1 MSDALPA
8 DEPKVTDGAMMPPLA
23 EPATAE
29 AAEVAKVEGTDATV
43 AGVVEA
49 GADAPAAAGVPGEAV
64 AEEDPGFRKD
74 LLVLTKMRLNV
85 FVLITTFFG
94 FLLAARSGG
103 RGFDFVL
110 LLHTLVGTAAAAF
123 GSAAFNQVMEVDL
136 DARMKR
142 TANRPLP
149 SRRMDPLFAFGVG
162 WVLSAAGIIHL
173 AAKVGM
179 WPAWLAAAT
188 VAIYVFIYTPLKRFS
203 STNTL
208 VGAIPGAI
216 PPMIGWTAAGGP
228 VDAAAWFLFALLFLW
243 QLPHFV
249 AISWLCREEYEQAG
263 YQMWSNG
270 DVSGRRSGLLAALFS
285 LLLATLPLWPW
296 FAGWTP
302 GIPGHAALGGG
313 ILFGLMMAAFAGR
326 FMRDGQRTSFRRL
339 FLFTLL
345 YLPLELGLLA
355 IAWR

>member
-1 MSDALPA
+1 MVDPA
-8 DEPKVTDGAMMPPLA
+8 PAEEPKTPETSETASVGTVVTPAEEGAVT
-23 EPATAE
+23 EQ
-29 AAEVAKVEGTDATV
+29 
-43 AGVVEA
+43 VVPSES
-49 GADAPAAAGVPGEAV
+49 EM
-64 AEEDPGFRKD
+64 EDPGLRKD

-94 FLLAARSGG
+94 FLLASRSGG
-103 RGFDFVL
+103 RSFDL
-110 LLHTLVGTAAAAF
+110 MILAHTIIGTAAAAF

-149 SRRMDPLFAFGVG
+149 SRRMDPLFAFAVG
-162 WVLSAAGIIHL
+162 WILSAAGIIHL
-173 AAKVGM
+173 AAKVGA

-188 VAIYVFIYTPLKRFS
+188 VAIYVFVYTPLKRVS

-216 PPMIGWTAAGGP
+216 PPVIGWTAAGGP
-228 VDAAAWFLFALLFLW
+228 VDNSAWFLFALLFLW

-249 AISWLCREEYEQAG
+249 AINWLCREEYESAG
-263 YQMWSNG
+263 YKMWSDG
-270 DVSGRRSGLLAALFS
+270 DVSGRHSGKLAAIFALMLAAL
-285 LLLATLPLWPW
+285 PIWPW
-296 FAGWTP
+296 FAGSTP
-302 GIPGHAALGGG
+302 GILGIVALVGGVLAGLLMAAL
-313 ILFGLMMAAFAGR
+313 AGR
-326 FMRDGQRTSFRRL
+326 FMRDGQRTSFRKL